1 MNGNMLRL
9 LLFTILLLLF
19 FSFDSLAQND
29 STSLS
34 ISEVDSLSKK
44 EIRKENKKE
53 ARLAL
58 KNSHER
64 FIINAST
71 VFAQLNT
78 EITFETTNSI
88 FAAKIGLE
96 SNLGLPNSK
105 FFANASFIWHITPRS
120 GLYAQYYG
128 INRSDSYTTD
138 QEYVFL
144 DDTIPAGT
152 SATMYFN
159 TRVYS
164 TGYLLT
170 ILNDSKAFLG
180 AYFNV
185 FIMGLSSGILSD
197 MNDYDPEF
205 TFTTPLPNFGL
216 VMKFELTKWL
226 NLYGQVGFFSMH
238 SKTFGGSLYN
248 LTAGATFDITRW
260 LGLNISYKE
269 FDVNVFFPEDNINII
284 VDYNFRGPS
293 FGASFVF

>member
-1 MNGNMLRL
+1 MLKL
-9 LLFTILLLLF
+9 VQITLFLF
-19 FSFDSLAQND
+19 FIFSLGALAQND
-29 STSLS
+29 S
-34 ISEVDSLSKK
+34 ISGIRTEADSLSKK
-44 EIRKENKKE
+44 EIRQENKKE

-64 FIINAST
+64 FLINVST
-71 VFAQLNT
+71 VFAQLST
-78 EITFETTNSI
+78 EITFETTSSI

-105 FFANASFIWHITPRS
+105 FFANASFLWHITPRS

-170 ILNDSKAFLG
+170 IVNDSKAFLG

-185 FIMGLSSGILSD
+185 FIMGLGSGILSD
-197 MNDYDPEF
+197 MDDYDPEF
-205 TFTTPLPNFGL
+205 TFTAPLPNFGL
-216 VMKFELTKWL
+216 VMRFELTKWL
-226 NLYGQVGFFSMH
+226 NLYGQVGFFSLH
-238 SKTFGGSLYN
+238 SNTFGGSLYN

-260 LGLNISYKE
+260 FGLNISYKE

>member
-1 MNGNMLRL
+1 MLKQVQIT
-9 LLFTILLLLF
+9 LFLF
-19 FSFDSLAQND
+19 FIFSLGALAQND
-29 STSLS
+29 S
-34 ISEVDSLSKK
+34 ISGIRTEADSLSKK
-44 EIRKENKKE
+44 EIRQENKKE

-64 FIINAST
+64 FLINVST
-71 VFAQLNT
+71 VFAQLST

-88 FAAKIGLE
+88 FAAKLGLE
-96 SNLGLPNSK
+96 SNLGLPNAK
-105 FFANASFIWHITPRS
+105 FFANASLIWHITPRS
-120 GLYAQYYG
+120 GLYLQYYG

-138 QEYVFL
+138 QEYVFM

-152 SATMYFN
+152 NATMYFN
-159 TRVYS
+159 TRVCS

-170 ILNDSKAFLG
+170 IFNDSKAFLG

-197 MNDYDPEF
+197 PDLYNPEF
-205 TFTTPLPNFGL
+205 TFTAPLPNFGL
-216 VMKFELTKWL
+216 VMNFKLTKWL
-226 NLYGQVGFFSMH
+226 NLYGQVGFFSLH

-248 LTAGATFDITRW
+248 LTAGATFNITRW
-260 LGLNISYKE
+260 FGLNISYKE
-269 FDVNVFFPEDNINII
+269 FDVNVFFPQDNINII